1 MTGVLEKFALNDR
14 CAVVTGSGS
23 GIGRAIS
30 LAFAEA
36 GAHVAGLDIL
46 VAAGEATAKE
56 VEERGRNGLFCICD
70 VSKVDQVAE
79 AFSTISAKFPQIDVL
94 VNNAFIV
101 SHSHPAE
108 MGIAEWQRVIDVD
121 LTGYF
126 LCGQAAGRKMI
137 EQGGGGAIINI
148 SSIAGSSALGRGNF
162 AYSVAKG
169 GINQMTR
176 ELAIEWAPYR
186 IRVNAVQ
193 PCWVRTPALQALIDD
208 PQFDS
213 DSLVRTF
220 LQGVPLGRLAEPDD
234 VAAAATF
241 LASDAASMISGA
253 ILPVDGGN
261 LALNAGGT
269 VDWEH
274 VQ

>member
-1 MTGVLEKFALNDR
+1 MTGVLDRFALTDR

-30 LAFAEA
+30 FAFAEA
-36 GAHVAGLDIL
+36 GAHVAGLDVL
-46 VAAGEATAKE
+46 VEGGETTAKE
-56 VEERGRNGLFCICD
+56 VENRGRHAMFCACD
-70 VSKVDQVAE
+70 VSKADQVAE
-79 AFSTISAKFPQIDVL
+79 AFAIISARFPQIDVL

-101 SHSHPAE
+101 SHSHPADI
-108 MGIAEWQRVIDVD
+108 GIDEWQRVIDVD

-126 LCGQAAGRKMI
+126 LCAQAAGQRMI
-137 EQGGGGAIINI
+137 GQGAGGAIINI

-176 ELAIEWAPYR
+176 ELAIEWAQHR

-213 DSLVRTF
+213 DSLLQTF
-220 LQGVPLGRLAEPDD
+220 LRGVPLGRLAEPDD
-234 VAAAATF
+234 IAAAVTF
-241 LASDAASMISGA
+241 LASDAASMISGS
-253 ILPVDGGN
+253 ILPVDGAN

-269 VDWEH
+269 VDWDQ
-274 VQ
+274 VR